1 MKYLVTGG
9 AGFIGSHLVEEL
21 VNNGSEVIVV
31 DDLTTGSLDNL
42 REFKEKINIITGRCS
57 EVVDEIKEIDGIY
70 HLGIPS
76 SSPMYKKDRFLVSK
90 AIEDFISII
99 ELAMKENCRLVF
111 ASTSSIYNGNPIP
124 WKEDMDIKIT
134 DFYTE
139 GRYYMERLAKLYND
153 LYGVESIALRF
164 FSVYG
169 EREEAKKQYA
179 NLVSQF
185 IWCMKKGEQPV
196 IYGDGTQTRDFI
208 YVKDTVNACILA
220 MESNIK
226 YDIFNVGT
234 GKNYSLNEL
243 IEIINNILG
252 TNIKPKYVPNPI
264 KNYVYHTLAD
274 PTKAKEKLGFEA
286 KISLEEGIRR
296 LIG

>member
-1 MKYLVTGG
+1 
-9 AGFIGSHLVEEL
+9 
-21 VNNGSEVIVV
+21 
-31 DDLTTGSLDNL
+31 
-42 REFKEKINIITGRCS
+42 
-57 EVVDEIKEIDGIY
+57 
-70 HLGIPS
+70 
-76 SSPMYKKDRFLVSK
+76 
-90 AIEDFISII
+90 
-99 ELAMKENCRLVF
+99 
-111 ASTSSIYNGNPIP
+111 
-124 WKEDMDIKIT
+124 
-134 DFYTE
+134 
-139 GRYYMERLAKLYND
+139 
-153 LYGVESIALRF
+153 
-164 FSVYG
+164 
-169 EREEAKKQYA
+169 
-179 NLVSQF
+179 
-185 IWCMKKGEQPV
+185 
-196 IYGDGTQTRDFI
+196 
-208 YVKDTVNACILA
+208 